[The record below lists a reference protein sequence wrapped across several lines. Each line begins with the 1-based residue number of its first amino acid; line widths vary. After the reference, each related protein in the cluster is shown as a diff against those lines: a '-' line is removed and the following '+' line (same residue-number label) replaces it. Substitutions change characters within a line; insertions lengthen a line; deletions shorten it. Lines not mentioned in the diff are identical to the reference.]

1 MELAKAI
8 TEANLLFIEQVLY
21 YQIEH
26 VHLLLRRDQS
36 NNKLL
41 LKSVD
46 ATDSLR
52 IWNRVI
58 EVIKRHILN
67 V

>member
-8 TEANLLFIEQVLY
+8 ANSNKLFIEQVLY

-26 VHLLLRRDQS
+26 MHLLLRKDKS
-36 NNKLL
+36 DNKLL

-46 ATDSLR
+46 TTERTR

-58 EVIKRHILN
+58 EVARRNILDM
-67 V
+67 

>member
-26 VHLLLRRDQS
+26 VHLLLRRDQP